1 MSIKIFYKYHVNQS
15 YIIEDYNNLT
25 PEQIQQIEKR
35 YSDNMKN
42 DDYVSL
48 VMIIDKEGINNEI

>member
-1 MSIKIFYKYHVNQS
+1 MSVKIFYKYHVNQS

-25 PEQIQQIEKR
+25 PEQVQQIEKR

-42 DDYVSL
+42 GDYVSL
-48 VMIIDKEGINNEI
+48 VIIIDKEV